1 MAVTNSYADV
11 EHVQPYL
18 TPYGLTIGGSSV
30 PTATQVEGFLDQVAA
45 EVDAVLKAR
54 GYATVPATDA
64 TDILFLRLHVSMYAA
79 VLTYA
84 AGFGSDD
91 MPDGIEEMKE
101 HYHEFLKRIADGDLT
116 LPGQSQVKRPGVML
130 PQRYTED

>member
-11 EHVQPYL
+11 THVQPYMR
-18 TPYGLTIGGSSV
+18 PYGLVISGSSV
-30 PTATQVEGFLDQVAA
+30 PTTTQVEQFLDQVAA
-45 EVDAVLKAR
+45 EVDAVLSAR

-91 MPDGIEEMKE
+91 MPDGIEEMRE
-101 HYHEFLKRIADGDLT
+101 HYHDFLKRLSDGDLT
-116 LPGQSQVKRPGVML
+116 LPGQSQVKRPGVLM
-130 PQRYTED
+130 PQRYTKD